1 MSLYIINIV
10 FIVAEIAVASMTMTT
25 FQDTGMGSFYR
36 RAAPLIDPK
45 FKKKYEGA
53 EESGSNRE
61 IQIGLQRINKSHDAN
76 LFEESDRDINI

>member
-1 MSLYIINIV
+1 
-10 FIVAEIAVASMTMTT
+10 
-25 FQDTGMGSFYR
+25 MGSFYR

-61 IQIGLQRINKSHDAN
+61 IEVGLQRLNKQHDED
-76 LFEESDRDINI
+76 LFAESDRDINI

>member
-1 MSLYIINIV
+1 
-10 FIVAEIAVASMTMTT
+10 
-25 FQDTGMGSFYR
+25 MGSFYR

-61 IQIGLQRINKSHDAN
+61 IQIGL
-76 LFEESDRDINI
+76 